1 MVHSGVTPDVTFKEL
16 FDVQGQAGY
25 PGLSGTGIAVQGDGV
40 HERVTL
46 VKALCADVRAKGG
59 DVLLVDTCDQ
69 YRLFCEKNGGRRLSL
84 HAVSFT
90 LTPDRLENPFDRY
103 RPPVAYGRLP
113 VGDVTQGDLLHVSI
127 GEFDSVFPE
136 RRTEA
141 IATLL
146 QAIEI
151 TLMSSQLPKVTF
163 CVLDDGLL
171 YHISSDDALRSKL
184 TALLGQARKFGV
196 NFVLETDTALPF
208 EPGHDA
214 CDRLLV
220 GCCDRSLDRLS
231 DVSESDRLFLS
242 QPHRD
247 GVLPVVRGLRGQ
259 SGQRFHV
266 HISPHERVSLIDY
279 AGDMAFMD
287 ELQDA
292 GLTRIAA
299 LHELARYRWQSD
311 NHASGEAQ
319 ETL

>member
-16 FDVQGQAGY
+16 FEGKGQAGH
-25 PGLSGTGIAVQGDGV
+25 PGLSGTGVAVLGDGER
-40 HERVTL
+40 ERVTM
-46 VKALCADVRAKGG
+46 VKALCADVRSKGC

-103 RPPVAYGRLP
+103 RPPVAYGRQP
-113 VGDVTQGDLLHVSI
+113 AGDVTQGDLLHVSI

-184 TALLGQARKFGV
+184 TALLRQARKFGV

-220 GCCDRSLDRLS
+220 GGGDRLTGVS
-231 DVSESDRLFLS
+231 DAERLFLS
-242 QPHRD
+242 QPYRD
-247 GVLPVVRGLRGQ
+247 GVLPVVRVFHGQ
-259 SGQRFHV
+259 EGQCLHV
-266 HISPHERVSLIDY
+266 HISPHERVSLIDH

>member
-1 MVHSGVTPDVTFKEL
+1 MVHSGITPDVTFKEL

-25 PGLSGTGIAVQGDGV
+25 PGLSGTGIAVQGDGA

-46 VKALCADVRAKGG
+46 VKALCADVRAKGC

-69 YRLFCEKNGGRRLSL
+69 YRLFCEKNGGRRLTL

-103 RPPVAYGRLP
+103 RPPVAYGRQP

-151 TLMSSQLPKVTF
+151 TLMSSQLPKITF
-163 CVLDDGLL
+163 CVLDDCLL
-171 YHISSDDALRSKL
+171 YHISLDDALRSKL
-184 TALLGQARKFGV
+184 TALLRQARKFGV

-220 GCCDRSLDRLS
+220 GCCDRSLER
-231 DVSESDRLFLS
+231 VTGISEVDRLFLS
-242 QPHRD
+242 QVHRD
-247 GVLPVVRGLRGQ
+247 WTLPVVRKL
-259 SGQRFHV
+259 SGQVSQGFYV

-311 NHASGEAQ
+311 NHAPGEAQ

>member
-16 FDVQGQAGY
+16 FEGKGQAGH
-25 PGLSGTGIAVQGDGV
+25 PGLSGTGVAVLGDGER
-40 HERVTL
+40 ERVTM
-46 VKALCADVRAKGG
+46 VKALCADVRSKGC

-69 YRLFCEKNGGRRLSL
+69 YRLFCEKIGGRRLSL

-90 LTPDRLENPFDRY
+90 LPPDRLENPFDRY
-103 RPPVAYGRLP
+103 RPPVAYGRP
-113 VGDVTQGDLLHVSI
+113 PAGDVTQGDLLHVSI

-184 TALLGQARKFGV
+184 TALLRQARKFGV
-196 NFVLETDTALPF
+196 VFILETDTALPF
-208 EPGHDA
+208 EPGQDA

-220 GCCDRSLDRLS
+220 GGGDRLTGVS
-231 DVSESDRLFLS
+231 DAERLFLS
-242 QPHRD
+242 QPYRD
-247 GVLPVVRGLRGQ
+247 GVLPVVRVFHGQ
-259 SGQRFHV
+259 AGQCLHV
-266 HISPHERVSLIDY
+266 HISPHERVSLIDH